1 MPNGEERIAVML
13 PPPLEGEEE
22 IPLEYFMTI
31 QNKSTK
37 NTYIFAERED
47 VSIGEAGWEP
57 GRGRLKP
64 EQNGAGTAIRPP
76 NKKRTPTLTGTVHVC
91 RNFLSHL
98 AIVDEWLSMS
108 AILHHVWILLHT
120 AL

>member
-13 PPPLEGEEE
+13 PPSSEGEEE

-47 VSIGEAGWEP
+47 ASIGEAGWEP

-64 EQNGAGTAIRPP
+64 ELTGVGAKLKPP
-76 NKKRTPTLTGTVHVC
+76 NKKRMPTITGTVHVG
-91 RNFLSHL
+91 
-98 AIVDEWLSMS
+98 IQ
-108 AILHHVWILLHT
+108 
-120 AL
+120 